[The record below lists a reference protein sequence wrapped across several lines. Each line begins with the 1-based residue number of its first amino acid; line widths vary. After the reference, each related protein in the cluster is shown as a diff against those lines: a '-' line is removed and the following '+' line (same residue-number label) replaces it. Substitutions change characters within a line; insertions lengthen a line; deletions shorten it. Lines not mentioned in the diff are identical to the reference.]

1 MEPVY
6 HTFTACAE
14 SKEVRKM
21 NAKTDD
27 PIKVRSLH
35 IGQRQIQCIC
45 ISFSFYPPCPFEPSK
60 EKFKSRLSRRIDT
73 WMNNLYFSASLMPT
87 IQAPIPVPAYYT
99 ALQMNHPPFFITA
112 TLTSPPSLSGLSPR
126 RGRKVP
132 RATVCCNRTRS
143 SECRR
148 CGFVD

>member
-1 MEPVY
+1 
-6 HTFTACAE
+6 
-14 SKEVRKM
+14 M

-99 ALQMNHPPFFITA
+99 ALQMNHPPF
-112 TLTSPPSLSGLSPR
+112 S
-126 RGRKVP
+126 
-132 RATVCCNRTRS
+132 
-143 SECRR
+143 
-148 CGFVD
+148 